1 MTDMLPPNVI
11 VADDHCMVRKG
22 IKLLLSERLNCKQV
36 AEADSCN
43 SLMNELRKGAY
54 TQLIL
59 DVVFADGTS
68 LEIVPIIKRL
78 YPMVQIMVYSM
89 QPMEIYA
96 EAFRQYD
103 ITHYLSKGSGEQV
116 VVATIKRF
124 LENEACTE
132 AAKPVAAAVNLFAT
146 LAPRELEILH
156 YLLNGYKTTDIAKTL
171 NLGNSTVSTMKARI
185 FEKTHTSNLAQLF
198 EIAALNN
205 LNFYV
210 NTPKYQQPAGMK

>member
-1 MTDMLPPNVI
+1 MLSQNII

-36 AEADSCN
+36 TEVESCN
-43 SLMNELRKGAY
+43 GLMNELKKGEC
-54 TQLIL
+54 THIIL
-59 DVVFADGTS
+59 DVIFNDGTS

-78 YPMVQIMVYSM
+78 YPGVKMMIYSM
-89 QPMEIYA
+89 QPIEIYA
-96 EAFRQYD
+96 DAFKQYD
-103 ITHYLSKGSGEQV
+103 IHYYLPKSSGEQAV
-116 VVATIKRF
+116 ISCVKRF
-124 LENEACTE
+124 LDNEACTE
-132 AAKPVAAAVNLFAT
+132 NEKQAAGNGNLFSM

-185 FEKTHTSNLAQLF
+185 FEKTHTSSLAQLF

-210 NTPKYQQPAGMK
+210 NTPKYIKT